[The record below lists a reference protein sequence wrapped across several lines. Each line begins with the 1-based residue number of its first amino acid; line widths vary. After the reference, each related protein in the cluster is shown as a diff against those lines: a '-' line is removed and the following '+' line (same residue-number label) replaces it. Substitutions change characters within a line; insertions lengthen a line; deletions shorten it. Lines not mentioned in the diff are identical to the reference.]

1 MTDATVT
8 VRVPY
13 SSLAAEVA
21 ALIETK
27 QAAYGNSFGVAGDF
41 LRLLWPNGV
50 PVESYA
56 DMLCIVRMFD
66 KFKRIATDPT
76 ALGEDPYA
84 DLVGYSL
91 LNLAR
96 VRASR

>member
-1 MTDATVT
+1 MSVEDLRETAI
-8 VRVPY
+8 P
-13 SSLAAEVA
+13 
-21 ALIETK
+21 LIRRIINTAK
-27 QAAYGNSFGVAGDF
+27 FSFGVAGDF
-41 LRLLWPNGV
+41 LKLLWPNGV
-50 PVESYA
+50 PVESYP
-56 DMLCIVRMFD
+56 DMLCLVRMFD

-96 VRASR
+96 VRASK